1 MKKNNRVV
9 LGALW
14 WCWFFFS
21 WSWRQ
26 LYMIRRPAD
35 TQNTSTTYIVSC
47 LASFIRSQQTSVPPI
62 SCALFFSDVF
72 YILVNDKKNGP
83 TVQYSFFYWT
93 FSRFVTFPCVR
104 RWPPNSAA
112 PAYPMKMFSFFLAIA
127 IDRLLL
133 YGIHCI
139 CIDMEWNRSWWW
151 RRPDCLACHVFCL
164 VYLCDSD
171 LKYLKTKTSFV
182 LNCLLFRFGPST
194 FDRLHGQHVG
204 AGITHGGGPPF
215 AVAPRFYGT
224 TFLFGW

>member
-14 WCWFFFS
+14 WCWFFFRDRDDNYT
-21 WSWRQ
+21 W
-26 LYMIRRPAD
+26 YGD
-35 TQNTSTTYIVSC
+35 
-47 LASFIRSQQTSVPPI
+47 QQTHRTHQRLILSLVWRRLSVHSKLP
-62 SCALFFSDVF
+62 SHQFHVLFSFPMYFIYSLT
-72 YILVNDKKNGP
+72 IKKNL
-83 TVQYSFFYWT
+83 QYSTVFFYWT

-215 AVAPRFYGT
+215 AFAPRFYGT